1 LIDLHSHVLSGIDDG
16 PDTIEGSVE
25 LARAAAATGIRTLVA
40 TPHVSWHYP
49 NDADTIAPLVAALNA
64 RLAEEGIEL
73 EVLTGAEI
81 AMTRVAALEPEQLS
95 RLGLGGGSW
104 LLIEPPFTPVA
115 TGLDAIVLDLVHAGR
130 RVLLAH
136 PERCPAL
143 QRDPEMLR
151 GLVGAG
157 VLTSIT
163 AGSFVGRFGG
173 EVRRF
178 ALELAREGLIHNVAS
193 DAHDNTRRPPGVAA
207 ELDRAGLGPLTEWLT
222 ESVPRAILD
231 GGEIPPRPDVA
242 LPRVETAGRSP
253 WRPGGLFRR
262 ASSRR

>member
-16 PDTIEGSVE
+16 PDTIEGSVS
-25 LARAAAATGIRTLVA
+25 LARAVAESGVRRLVA

-49 NDADTIAPLVAALNA
+49 NEADTIAPLVAQLNE
-64 RLAEEGIEL
+64 RLAAEQVEL

-81 AMTRVAALEPEQLS
+81 AMTRLAALEQAQLS

-115 TGLDAIVLDLVHAGR
+115 TGLDGIVLDLLHRGN

-143 QRDPEMLR
+143 HRDPELLR
-151 GLVGAG
+151 SLVGAG

-163 AGSFVGRFGG
+163 SGSLVGRFGG

-178 ALELAREGLIHNVAS
+178 TLELAREGLIHNVAS
-193 DAHDNTRRPPGVAA
+193 DAHDNTRRPPGLAA
-207 ELDRAGLGPLTEWLT
+207 EIERGGLGPLTEWLT
-222 ESVPRAILD
+222 EAVPAAILD

-242 LPRVETAGRSP
+242 LPGIERSRRSS
-253 WRPGGLFRR
+253 WRPGSLFRR
-262 ASSRR
+262 AS

>member
-1 LIDLHSHVLSGIDDG
+1 MIDLHSHVLSGIDDG

-81 AMTRVAALEPEQLS
+81 AMTRVAALEPGQLS

-115 TGLDAIVLDLVHAGR
+115 TGLDAIVLDLVHGGR

-222 ESVPRAILD
+222 EAVPRAILD
-231 GGEIPPRPDVA
+231 GGEIPARPDVA